1 MKEQGRMEVQ
11 EEKRKKEGMITREG
25 IADISLDCQL
35 TNNDIELLI
44 NYESLSS
51 GLFPTSP

>member
-1 MKEQGRMEVQ
+1 MEVQ
-11 EEKRKKEGMITREG
+11 EEKRKKEGMIRREG

-35 TNNDIELLI
+35 PNNDIELLI